1 MLIYASIIASLIGV
15 PLQAKKY
22 LQYGAYLHDIG
33 KIEIDRA
40 ILNHPGGLDKDDWK
54 IIKKHPL
61 WGADIAR
68 QIRVLAPAIPAILF
82 HHERYDGMGYPF
94 NLSGKEIPLEGRIMA
109 LADAFDAMTV
119 DRPYRR
125 AISYEEAIVEIGKNK
140 MTQFDPSLVDLFTD
154 FLKQYQGVH
163 EILTPEVK
171 NEYLL

>member
-1 MLIYASIIASLIGV
+1 
-15 PLQAKKY
+15 
-22 LQYGAYLHDIG
+22 
-33 KIEIDRA
+33 
-40 ILNHPGGLDKDDWK
+40 
-54 IIKKHPL
+54 
-61 WGADIAR
+61 
-68 QIRVLAPAIPAILF
+68 
-82 HHERYDGMGYPF
+82 
-94 NLSGKEIPLEGRIMA
+94 MA